1 MKDQILQLENKVEEL
16 EKNPKLRDTQ
26 VQELHVESVALK
38 ETISR
43 DYTTLAT
50 CTVLR
55 NIKGNDK
62 KFLEEKRRFAI
73 ISALFPDT
81 LSFNSAQRVFSLAT
95 DSPRRMSDSSSSLSD
110 SVSS

>member
-1 MKDQILQLENKVEEL
+1 MKDRILQLENKVEEL
-16 EKNPKLRDTQ
+16 EKNPKLRDMQ
-26 VQELHVESVALK
+26 VQELHVENVAPK

-43 DYTTLAT
+43 VYTTPAT
-50 CTVLR
+50 FNVLR

-62 KFLEEKRRFAI
+62 KISEEKGRFVI
-73 ISALFPDT
+73 ISVLFPDT
-81 LSFNSAQRVFSLAT
+81 LSLNSAQRVFSFAT